1 MERMN
6 CTSCGVLLSVPPGAT
21 IARCPK
27 CYATIVC
34 PKNNGYI
41 VPAANQYNGYTQNYP
56 NYYSTGYYHPPP
68 QSSPQPLQLPV
79 YGTKKALL
87 IGISYHGH
95 QKNVQ
100 GSVRDVRSM
109 TNLLVNRLGFPKPIC
124 LGPHR
129 YLFLSLSFSNTHIH
143 KNTSHIKWFQYF
155 NFLFDNKHYQCA
167 EEEMNSYQMPTKQN
181 IRNALS
187 WLIQGCQSGSS
198 LVFYYTGHSSQ
209 VPDNNGD
216 ELDGYDE
223 SLCPV
228 DYLTEGNI
236 LDDEINAT
244 IVRPLPRGAKLHAII
259 DTCKSGTFLDLPFM
273 CRMNQQGYYAW
284 DDQRSAVYKGTR
296 GGTAI
301 CFSACDDHQISLD
314 IKIATGNTTGGC
326 MTNSFIQAMENEYG
340 LTYAC
345 LLHSIRTKIWE
356 SQKRLYPRPPTSQVP
371 QLSSS
376 EKFDIHSNIIT
387 I

>member
-1 MERMN
+1 MN
-6 CTSCGVLLSVPPGAT
+6 TREISCGNCHNKVMETPDSKNTLCQSCESLISIEVCETVPKGHLCFCWKTRLQESKSLHAALSKLDRKLNP
-21 IARCPK
+21 
-27 CYATIVC
+27 
-34 PKNNGYI
+34 
-41 VPAANQYNGYTQNYP
+41 
-56 NYYSTGYYHPPP
+56 
-68 QSSPQPLQLPV
+68 
-79 YGTKKALL
+79 
-87 IGISYHGH
+87 
-95 QKNVQ
+95 
-100 GSVRDVRSM
+100 M
-109 TNLLVNRLGFPKPIC
+109 TNNIGVHLPKRAVLCGVSYQKKKHKLKGTINDVNRMKSLLTDHFGFLETSIC
-124 LGPHR
+124 VL
-129 YLFLSLSFSNTHIH
+129 T
-143 KNTSHIKWFQYF
+143 
-155 NFLFDNKHYQCA
+155 
-167 EEEMNSYQMPTKQN
+167 EEEMNPYRMPTKQN

-223 SLCPV
+223 SLCPI

-273 CRMNQQGYYAW
+273 CRMNQQGYCAW
-284 DDQRSAVYKGTR
+284 DDQRSAVYKGTH

-314 IKIATGNTTGGC
+314 IKVATGNTTGGC

-340 LTYAC
+340 LTYAR

-356 SQKRLYPRPPTSQVP
+356 SQKRLYPSPPTSQYVKPPP
-371 QLSSS
+371 Q
-376 EKFDIHSNIIT
+376 SNSRQSRRLT
-387 I
+387 QL

>member
-56 NYYSTGYYHPPP
+56 NYYSTGYYQPPP

-109 TNLLVNRLGFPKPIC
+109 TNLLVNRLGFPSQSV
-124 LGPHR
+124 LV
-129 YLFLSLSFSNTHIH
+129 LT
-143 KNTSHIKWFQYF
+143 
-155 NFLFDNKHYQCA
+155 
-167 EEEMNSYQMPTKQN
+167 EEEMNPYRMPTKQN

-314 IKIATGNTTGGC
+314 IKVATGNTTGGC

-356 SQKRLYPRPPTSQVP
+356 SQKHLYPPPPTSQVP